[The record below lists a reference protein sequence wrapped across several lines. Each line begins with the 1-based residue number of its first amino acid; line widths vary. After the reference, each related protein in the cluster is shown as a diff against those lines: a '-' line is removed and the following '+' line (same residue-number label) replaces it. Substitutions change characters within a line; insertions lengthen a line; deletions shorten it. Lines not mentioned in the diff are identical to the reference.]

1 MKAYA
6 ASLQSPQVC
15 QEWGISMKVKGKT
28 TWRRDIRMNRGL
40 YLLAIPIIAFFGIFN
55 YAPMFGLVM
64 AFEDFKPQ
72 KGFFGSKWVGWQNFT
87 DFFTNPSF
95 FTILRNTLVISLL
108 GLVIA
113 FPLSVVFALLLNEIK
128 SVRFKKTI
136 QTVSY
141 MPYFISVV
149 VICGLIMEFC
159 SSTGVITSI
168 LSAVT
173 GMKKQN
179 LLTNPNYFWAIN
191 LISDIW
197 QNLGY
202 SSIIFVAAITA
213 VSPELHEAAAIDGA
227 NRFSRVIHVT
237 VPCIM
242 PTIITMLILK
252 CGTLLSVGFEKIL
265 LLYNASI
272 YSTADVISTHVQRL
286 GIEQAQYGYSAAVG
300 LFNSV
305 VNTTLLLLANYFSK
319 KYAETSVL

>member
-1 MKAYA
+1 MKDKSQTVAV
-6 ASLQSPQVC
+6 SKKK
-15 QEWGISMKVKGKT
+15 I
-28 TWRRDIRMNRGL
+28 TWQRDLKMNRGL
-40 YLLAIPIIAFFGIFN
+40 YLLSIPIIAFFVVFN
-55 YAPMFGLVM
+55 YAPMFGLVI

-72 KGFFGSKWVGWQNFT
+72 KGIFGSKWVGLQNFA
-87 DFFTNPSF
+87 DFFNNPSF

-113 FPLSVVFALLLNEIK
+113 FPLSILFALLLNEIK
-128 SVRFKKTI
+128 AVRFKKTI

-141 MPYFISVV
+141 MPYFVSVV
-149 VICGLIMEFC
+149 VICGLVSEFC
-159 SSTGVITSI
+159 SSTGAVTSI
-168 LSAVT
+168 VSAIT
-173 GMKKQN
+173 GMEKQN

-227 NRFSRVIHVT
+227 NRFSRVLHVT
-237 VPCIM
+237 IPCIM
-242 PTIITMLILK
+242 PTIVTMMILK

-265 LLYNASI
+265 LLYNPSI

-286 GIEQAQYGYSAAVG
+286 GIEQAHYGYSTAVG

-305 VNTTLLLLANYFSK
+305 VNTILLLLSNYISK
-319 KYAETSVL
+319 KYTETSVL

>member
-1 MKAYA
+1 MNGKRQGG
-6 ASLQSPQVC
+6 ASAVP
-15 QEWGISMKVKGKT
+15 VKKT
-28 TWRRDIRMNRGL
+28 SWRRDFKMNKGL
-40 YLLAIPIIAFFGIFN
+40 YLLAVPIIAFFGIFN
-55 YAPMFGLVM
+55 YAPMFGLVI
-64 AFEDFKPQ
+64 AFEYFRPQ
-72 KGFFGSKWVGWQNFT
+72 KGIFGSKWVGMQNFI
-87 DFFTNPSF
+87 DFFSNPSF

-113 FPLSVVFALLLNEIK
+113 FPLSILFALLLNEIK
-128 SVRFKKTI
+128 LLWFKKVV

-141 MPYFISVV
+141 MPYFVSLV
-149 VICGLIMEFC
+149 VICGLVAEFC
-159 SSTGVITSI
+159 SSTGIVTSI

-173 GMKKQN
+173 GMEKQN
-179 LLTNPNYFWAIN
+179 LLTNPRYFWAIN

-202 SSIIFVAAITA
+202 SSIIFVAAITS
-213 VSPELHEAAAIDGA
+213 VSSELHEAAAIDGA
-227 NRFSRVIHVT
+227 NRLARVLHVT

-242 PTIITMLILK
+242 PTIATMLILK

-265 LLYNASI
+265 LLYNPSI

-305 VNTTLLLLANYFSK
+305 VNTILLLISNYVSK
-319 KYAETSVL
+319 KYTETSVL